1 MFRRVRY
8 TVASLY
14 FDSYRHLRLRCW
26 FVRNRSSS
34 LASRARLT
42 LAADVVLWDSN
53 PLALGATPEQVWI
66 DGIPQIAKPYA
77 HTKPAAFQTL
87 PKTPDFEEEAKEAL
101 KYEGLPPLEP
111 KRSSANVVVFT
122 NVSRVHL
129 REGQGIREAYIAD
142 AADALSSGVVV
153 VRNGQV
159 ACVSAATGTCVSSV
173 RAEDNAEFVDLEGGA
188 VSPGLVSVGSPLGLE
203 EMTSEEST
211 IDGYVLD
218 PLTHAVPEIAGGN
231 GMLIRA
237 ADGLQFGT
245 RDALC
250 VSHTSSARLYY
261 AHTSVPGWR
270 TTLV

>member
-1 MFRRVRY
+1 M
-8 TVASLY
+8 
-14 FDSYRHLRLRCW
+14 
-26 FVRNRSSS
+26 
-34 LASRARLT
+34 
-42 LAADVVLWDSN
+42 
-53 PLALGATPEQVWI
+53 ALGATPEQVWI

-122 NVSRVHL
+122 NVSSVHL
-129 REGQGIREAYIAD
+129 REGQDIREAYVAD
-142 AADALSSGVVV
+142 AADALSAGVVV
-153 VRNGQV
+153 VRNGKV

-173 RAEDNAEFVDLEGGA
+173 RAEDSAEFVDLEGGA
-188 VSPGLVSVGSPLGLE
+188 ISPGLVTVGSPLGLE

-218 PLTHAVPEIAGGN
+218 PLTHVVPEIVGGN

-250 VSHTSSARLYY
+250 VFHASSARLSY
-261 AHTSVPGWR
+261 AHTSVQDWH